1 MQAKILI
8 VLTALA
14 AGVIYSACAYFGR
27 GYFGAPMVA
36 PFISMSIALNAS
48 MVFRRVRVWLFKRFY
63 GRVAERAMTCN
74 RKIVGDVA
82 REQELGVIVQI
93 VMLIF
98 NHLNRRLSV
107 LTTIGVCS
115 CSMMAA
121 VGGTLFWVGVP
132 EDGQS
137 KNFLF
142 LLLLPTVM
150 FVAATVVCCLCS
162 LDVCNEIFEVYE
174 DSVKS
179 EKLPE
184 GASDLRLRVK
194 FDNALAKFERL

>member
-1 MQAKILI
+1 
-8 VLTALA
+8 
-14 AGVIYSACAYFGR
+14 
-27 GYFGAPMVA
+27 
-36 PFISMSIALNAS
+36 
-48 MVFRRVRVWLFKRFY
+48 
-63 GRVAERAMTCN
+63 
-74 RKIVGDVA
+74 
-82 REQELGVIVQI
+82 
-93 VMLIF
+93 
-98 NHLNRRLSV
+98 
-107 LTTIGVCS
+107 
-115 CSMMAA
+115 MMAA

-142 LLLLPTVM
+142 LLLLPAVM

-184 GASDLRLRVK
+184 GASDLRLRMK